1 MNIGE
6 LVADFALPDE
16 NGETRRLSEF
26 LEEGPVVLFF
36 YPAAMTSGCTTE
48 TCHFRDLAA
57 EFKAVGAI
65 RVGISKDKVK
75 RQKMFA
81 EANRLDYPLLSDE
94 DGLVAKQMGVRR
106 SVAVGPFVT
115 RRVTFV
121 IDTDFR
127 VLDVIHNEVTMTD
140 HADRALKTLRDRA

>member
-6 LVADFALPDE
+6 LVPDFALPDE
-16 NGETRRLSEF
+16 NGETRRLSEY
-26 LEEGPVVLFF
+26 LKEGRVVLFF
-36 YPAAMTSGCTTE
+36 YPAAMTSGCTAE

-57 EFKAVGAI
+57 EFKAVGAV
-65 RVGISKDKVK
+65 RVGISKDLPK

-81 EANRLDYPLLSDE
+81 EANRLDFPLLSDSE
-94 DGLVAKQMGVRR
+94 GVVAKQMGVRR

-115 RRVTFV
+115 RRMTFV
-121 IDTDFR
+121 IDTDYT
-127 VLDVIHNEVTMTD
+127 VIDVIHNEVMMTD

>member
-1 MNIGE
+1 MKIGE

-36 YPAAMTSGCTTE
+36 YPAAMTSGCTAE
-48 TCHFRDLAA
+48 TCYFRDLAA
-57 EFKAVGAI
+57 EFKAVGAV

-75 RQKMFA
+75 RQKLFA
-81 EANRLDYPLLSDE
+81 ETNSLGYPLLSDE
-94 DGLVAKQMGVRR
+94 DGVVAKQMGVRR

-121 IDTDFR
+121 IDTDFT
-127 VLDVIHNEVTMTD
+127 VLDVIHNEVMMTD
-140 HADRALKTLRDRA
+140 HADRALKTLRDRG

>member
-1 MNIGE
+1 MKIGE

-26 LEEGPVVLFF
+26 LKEGPVVLFF
-36 YPAAMTSGCTTE
+36 YPAAMTSGCTAE

-57 EFKAVGAI
+57 EFTSVGAV

-81 EANRLDYPLLSDE
+81 EGNRLDFPLLSDE
-94 DGLVAKQMGVRR
+94 EGLVAKQMGVRR

-127 VLDVIHNEVTMTD
+127 VVDVIHNEVVMTD

>member
-36 YPAAMTSGCTTE
+36 YPAAMTSGCTAE

-57 EFKAVGAI
+57 EFEAVGAL

-75 RQKMFA
+75 RQKLFA
-81 EANRLDYPLLSDE
+81 ETNRLGYPLLSDE
-94 DGLVAKQMGVRR
+94 DGLVARQMGVRR

-127 VLDVIHNEVTMTD
+127 VLDVIHNEVMMSD
-140 HADRALKTLRDRA
+140 HADRALKTLRDRG

>member
-1 MNIGE
+1 MKIGE

-36 YPAAMTSGCTTE
+36 YPAAMTSGCTAE
-48 TCHFRDLAA
+48 TCYFRDLAA
-57 EFKAVGAI
+57 EFKAVGAV

-75 RQKMFA
+75 RQKLFA
-81 EANRLDYPLLSDE
+81 ETNSLGYPLLSDE
-94 DGLVAKQMGVRR
+94 EGVVAKQMGVRR
-106 SVAVGPFVT
+106 TVAVGPFVT

-121 IDTDFR
+121 IDTDFT
-127 VLDVIHNEVTMTD
+127 VLDVIHNEVMMTD
-140 HADRALKTLRDRA
+140 HADRALKTLRDRG